1 MNQKLKWKRS
11 SAAKTIRRQTTN
23 GGQNFVWVMVRAF
36 LGGFAATLI
45 LLMIGAA
52 AFARFPIP
60 GDMVRPVACTIAG
73 VGAALSGMLLAK
85 GIGRQRLLCGLASGA
100 FYSLCIAGASALKG
114 GFVFEQRAIALICML
129 LLTGMLGGTLTAL
142 RPSGRRN

>member
-11 SAAKTIRRQTTN
+11 SAAKTIRRQTN
-23 GGQNFVWVMVRAF
+23 GGRNLVWVVVRAF
-36 LGGFAATLI
+36 LGGFATTLI

-60 GDMVRPVACTIAG
+60 GDMVRPVACAIAG
-73 VGAALSGMLLAK
+73 IGAAFSGMLMAK

-114 GFVFEQRAIALICML
+114 EFAFEQRAIALVCML

>member
-11 SAAKTIRRQTTN
+11 SAAKTIRRQTN
-23 GGQNFVWVMVRAF
+23 GGRNLVWVVVRAF

-60 GDMVRPVACTIAG
+60 GDLVRPVACTIAG
-73 VGAALSGMLLAK
+73 VGAAVSGMLLAK
-85 GIGRQRLLCGLASGA
+85 GIGRQRLLCGLASGV

-114 GFVFEQRAIALICML
+114 EFAFEQRAVALVCML
-129 LLTGMLGGTLTAL
+129 LLTGMLGGTLTTL

>member
-11 SAAKTIRRQTTN
+11 SAAKTIRRQTN
-23 GGQNFVWVMVRAF
+23 GGRNLVWVVVRAF

-73 VGAALSGMLLAK
+73 VGAAVSGMLLAK

>member
-11 SAAKTIRRQTTN
+11 SAAKTIRRQTN

-36 LGGFAATLI
+36 LGGFGATLI

-60 GDMVRPVACTIAG
+60 GDLVRPVACTIAG
-73 VGAALSGMLLAK
+73 VGAAFSGMLLAK
-85 GIGRQRLLCGLASGA
+85 GIGRQRLLCGLASGV

-114 GFVFEQRAIALICML
+114 GFAFEQRAIALICML

-142 RPSGRRN
+142 RSSGRRN

>member
-11 SAAKTIRRQTTN
+11 SAAKTIRRQTN
-23 GGQNFVWVMVRAF
+23 GGQNLVWVVVRAF

-73 VGAALSGMLLAK
+73 VGAAFSGMLLAK
-85 GIGRQRLLCGLASGA
+85 GIGCQRLLCGLASGV

-114 GFVFEQRAIALICML
+114 EFAFEQRAIALVCML

>member
-11 SAAKTIRRQTTN
+11 SAAKTIRRQTN
-23 GGQNFVWVMVRAF
+23 GGRNLVWVVVRAF

>member
-11 SAAKTIRRQTTN
+11 SAVKTIRRQTN
-23 GGQNFVWVMVRAF
+23 GGRNLVWVVVRAF

-73 VGAALSGMLLAK
+73 VGAAVSGMLLAK
-85 GIGRQRLLCGLASGA
+85 GIGRQRLLCGLASGV

>member
-11 SAAKTIRRQTTN
+11 SAAKTIRRQTN
-23 GGQNFVWVMVRAF
+23 GGRNLVWVVVRAF

-52 AFARFPIP
+52 AFARLPIP
-60 GDMVRPVACTIAG
+60 GDLVRPVACTIAG
-73 VGAALSGMLLAK
+73 VGAAVSGMLLAK
-85 GIGRQRLLCGLASGA
+85 GIGRQRLLCGLASGV

-114 GFVFEQRAIALICML
+114 EFAFEQRAIALVCML

>member
-11 SAAKTIRRQTTN
+11 YAAKTIRRQTN
-23 GGQNFVWVMVRAF
+23 GGRNLVWVVVRAF

-85 GIGRQRLLCGLASGA
+85 GIGRQRLLCGLASGV

-114 GFVFEQRAIALICML
+114 EFAFEQRAIALVCML

>member
-11 SAAKTIRRQTTN
+11 SAAKTIRRQTN
-23 GGQNFVWVMVRAF
+23 GGRNLVWVVVRAF

-73 VGAALSGMLLAK
+73 VGAAVSGMLLAK
-85 GIGRQRLLCGLASGA
+85 GIGRQRLLCGLASGV

-114 GFVFEQRAIALICML
+114 EFAFEQRAIALVCML

>member
-11 SAAKTIRRQTTN
+11 SAAKTIRRQTN
-23 GGQNFVWVMVRAF
+23 GGRNLVWVVVRAF

-60 GDMVRPVACTIAG
+60 GDMVRPVACAIAG
-73 VGAALSGMLLAK
+73 VGAAFSGMLMAK

-100 FYSLCIAGASALKG
+100 FYSLCIAGVSALKG
-114 GFVFEQRAIALICML
+114 EFAFEQRAIALVCML

-142 RPSGRRN
+142 RSSGRRN

>member
-11 SAAKTIRRQTTN
+11 SVAKTIRRQTN
-23 GGQNFVWVMVRAF
+23 GGRNLVWVVVRAF
-36 LGGFAATLI
+36 FGGFAATLI

-60 GDMVRPVACTIAG
+60 GDIVRPVACTIAG
-73 VGAALSGMLLAK
+73 VGAAFSGMLMAK

-100 FYSLCIAGASALKG
+100 FYSLCIAGASALKS
-114 GFVFEQRAIALICML
+114 GFAFEQRAIALVCML

>member
-11 SAAKTIRRQTTN
+11 SAAKTIRRQTN
-23 GGQNFVWVMVRAF
+23 GGRNLVWVVVRAF

-52 AFARFPIP
+52 AFARLPIP
-60 GDMVRPVACTIAG
+60 GDLVRPVACTIAG
-73 VGAALSGMLLAK
+73 VGAAFSGMLLAK
-85 GIGRQRLLCGLASGA
+85 GIGRQRLLCGLASGV

-114 GFVFEQRAIALICML
+114 EFAFEQRAIALICML

>member
-11 SAAKTIRRQTTN
+11 SAAKTIRRQTN
-23 GGQNFVWVMVRAF
+23 GGQNLVWVVVRAF

-60 GDMVRPVACTIAG
+60 GELVRPVACTIAG
-73 VGAALSGMLLAK
+73 VGAAVSGMLLAK
-85 GIGRQRLLCGLASGA
+85 GIGRQRLLCGLASGV

-114 GFVFEQRAIALICML
+114 GFAFEQRAIALICML

>member
-11 SAAKTIRRQTTN
+11 SAAKTIRRKTN
-23 GGQNFVWVMVRAF
+23 GGQNLVWVVVRAF

-60 GDMVRPVACTIAG
+60 GDLVRPVACTIAG
-73 VGAALSGMLLAK
+73 IGTAFSGMLLAK

-100 FYSLCIAGASALKG
+100 FYSLCIAGASVLKD
-114 GFVFEQRAIALICML
+114 GFAFEQRAIALICML

>member
-11 SAAKTIRRQTTN
+11 SAAKTIRRQTN
-23 GGQNFVWVMVRAF
+23 GGRNLVWVVVRAF

-52 AFARFPIP
+52 AFARLPIP
-60 GDMVRPVACTIAG
+60 GDLVRPVACTIAG

-85 GIGRQRLLCGLASGA
+85 GIGRQRLLCGLASGV

-114 GFVFEQRAIALICML
+114 EFAFEQRAIALVCML

>member
-1 MNQKLKWKRS
+1 MKQKLKWKRS
-11 SAAKTIRRQTTN
+11 SAAKTIRRQTN
-23 GGQNFVWVMVRAF
+23 GGQNLVWVVVRAF
-36 LGGFAATLI
+36 LGGFAVALT

-60 GDMVRPVACTIAG
+60 GDLVRPVACTIAG
-73 VGAALSGMLLAK
+73 VGAAVSGMLLAK
-85 GIGRQRLLCGLASGA
+85 GIGRQRLLCGLASGV

-114 GFVFEQRAIALICML
+114 GFAFEQRAIALICML

>member
-11 SAAKTIRRQTTN
+11 SAAKTIRRQTN
-23 GGQNFVWVMVRAF
+23 GGRNLVWVVVRAF

-60 GDMVRPVACTIAG
+60 GDMVRPVACAIAG
-73 VGAALSGMLLAK
+73 VGAAFSGMLMAK

-114 GFVFEQRAIALICML
+114 EFAFEQRAIALVCML

>member
-11 SAAKTIRRQTTN
+11 SAAKTIRRQTN
-23 GGQNFVWVMVRAF
+23 GGRNLVWVVVRAF

-60 GDMVRPVACTIAG
+60 GDLVRPVACTIAG
-73 VGAALSGMLLAK
+73 VGAAFSGMLLAK

-114 GFVFEQRAIALICML
+114 GFAFEQRAIALICML

>member
-11 SAAKTIRRQTTN
+11 SAAKTIRRKTN
-23 GGQNFVWVMVRAF
+23 GGQNLVWVVVRAF
-36 LGGFAATLI
+36 LGGFGATLI

-60 GDMVRPVACTIAG
+60 GDLVRPVACTIAG
-73 VGAALSGMLLAK
+73 IGTALSGMLLAK

>member
-11 SAAKTIRRQTTN
+11 SAAKTIRRQTN
-23 GGQNFVWVMVRAF
+23 GGRNLVWVVVKAF

-52 AFARFPIP
+52 AFARLPIP
-60 GDMVRPVACTIAG
+60 GDLVRPVACTIAG
-73 VGAALSGMLLAK
+73 VGAAFSGMLLAK
-85 GIGRQRLLCGLASGA
+85 GIGRQRLLCGLASGV

-114 GFVFEQRAIALICML
+114 EFAFEQRAIALVCML

>member
-11 SAAKTIRRQTTN
+11 SAAKTIRRQTN
-23 GGQNFVWVMVRAF
+23 GGQNLVWVVVRAF
-36 LGGFAATLI
+36 LGGFVATLI
-45 LLMIGAA
+45 LLVIGAA

-60 GDMVRPVACTIAG
+60 GELVRPVACTIAG

-114 GFVFEQRAIALICML
+114 GFAFEQRAIALICML

>member
-11 SAAKTIRRQTTN
+11 SAAKTIRRQTN
-23 GGQNFVWVMVRAF
+23 GGRNLVWVVVRAF

-85 GIGRQRLLCGLASGA
+85 GIGRQRLLCGLASGV

-114 GFVFEQRAIALICML
+114 EFAFEQRAIALVCML

>member
-11 SAAKTIRRQTTN
+11 SAAKTIRRQTN
-23 GGQNFVWVMVRAF
+23 GGQNLVWVIVRAF
-36 LGGFAATLI
+36 LGGFVATLI

-60 GDMVRPVACTIAG
+60 GDLVRPVACTIAG

-114 GFVFEQRAIALICML
+114 GFAFEQRAIALICML

>member
-11 SAAKTIRRQTTN
+11 PAAKTIRRQTN
-23 GGQNFVWVMVRAF
+23 GGQNLVWVVVRAF

-45 LLMIGAA
+45 LLLIGAT

-60 GDMVRPVACTIAG
+60 GDLVRPVACTIAG
-73 VGAALSGMLLAK
+73 VGAAFSGMLLAK

-114 GFVFEQRAIALICML
+114 EFAFEQRAIALVCML

>member
-11 SAAKTIRRQTTN
+11 SAAKTIRRQTN
-23 GGQNFVWVMVRAF
+23 GGRNLVWVVVRAF

-45 LLMIGAA
+45 LLVIGAA

-73 VGAALSGMLLAK
+73 VGAAFSGMLMAK

-114 GFVFEQRAIALICML
+114 EFAFEQRAIALVCML

>member
-11 SAAKTIRRQTTN
+11 SAAKTIRRQTN
-23 GGQNFVWVMVRAF
+23 GGRNLVWVVVRAF

-52 AFARFPIP
+52 AFARLPIP
-60 GDMVRPVACTIAG
+60 GDLVRPVACTIAG
-73 VGAALSGMLLAK
+73 VGAAFSGMLLAK
-85 GIGRQRLLCGLASGA
+85 GIGRQRLLCGLASGV

-114 GFVFEQRAIALICML
+114 EFAFEQRAIALVCML
-129 LLTGMLGGTLTAL
+129 LLTGMLGGTLTTL

>member
-11 SAAKTIRRQTTN
+11 SAAKTIRRQTN
-23 GGQNFVWVMVRAF
+23 GGRNLVWVVVRAF

-52 AFARFPIP
+52 AFARLPIP
-60 GDMVRPVACTIAG
+60 GDLVRPVACTIAG
-73 VGAALSGMLLAK
+73 VGAAFSGMLLAK
-85 GIGRQRLLCGLASGA
+85 GIGRQRLLCGLASGV

-114 GFVFEQRAIALICML
+114 EFAFEQRAIALVCML

>member
-1 MNQKLKWKRS
+1 MKQKLKWKRS
-11 SAAKTIRRQTTN
+11 SAAKTIRRQTN
-23 GGQNFVWVMVRAF
+23 GGQNLVWVVVRAF
-36 LGGFAATLI
+36 LGGFAVALT

-60 GDMVRPVACTIAG
+60 GELVRPAACTIAG
-73 VGAALSGMLLAK
+73 VGAAFSGMLLAK

-114 GFVFEQRAIALICML
+114 GFAFEQRAIALICML

-142 RPSGRRN
+142 RPSSRRN

>member
-11 SAAKTIRRQTTN
+11 SAAKTIRRQTN
-23 GGQNFVWVMVRAF
+23 GGRNLVWVVVRAF

-73 VGAALSGMLLAK
+73 VGAAFSGMLMAK

-114 GFVFEQRAIALICML
+114 EFAFEQRAIALVCML

>member
-11 SAAKTIRRQTTN
+11 SAAKTIRRQTN
-23 GGQNFVWVMVRAF
+23 GGRNLVWVVVRAF

-73 VGAALSGMLLAK
+73 VGAAVSGMLLAK
-85 GIGRQRLLCGLASGA
+85 GIGRQRLLCGLASGV

-114 GFVFEQRAIALICML
+114 EFAFEQRAIALICML

>member
-11 SAAKTIRRQTTN
+11 SAAKTIRRKTN
-23 GGQNFVWVMVRAF
+23 GGQNLVWVVVRSF
-36 LGGFAATLI
+36 LGGFGATLI

-60 GDMVRPVACTIAG
+60 GDLVRPVACTIAG

-114 GFVFEQRAIALICML
+114 RFVFEQRAIALICML

>member
-11 SAAKTIRRQTTN
+11 SAAKTIRRQTN
-23 GGQNFVWVMVRAF
+23 GGQNLVWVIVRAF
-36 LGGFAATLI
+36 LGGFVTTLI

-60 GDMVRPVACTIAG
+60 GDLVRPVACTIAG

-114 GFVFEQRAIALICML
+114 GFAFEQREIALICML

>member
-11 SAAKTIRRQTTN
+11 SAAKTIRRQTN
-23 GGQNFVWVMVRAF
+23 GGRNLIWVVVRAF

-52 AFARFPIP
+52 AFARLPIP
-60 GDMVRPVACTIAG
+60 GDLVRPVACTIAG
-73 VGAALSGMLLAK
+73 VGAAFSGMLLAK
-85 GIGRQRLLCGLASGA
+85 GIGRQRLLCGLASGV

-114 GFVFEQRAIALICML
+114 EFAFEQRAIALVCML

>member
-1 MNQKLKWKRS
+1 MKQKLKWKRS
-11 SAAKTIRRQTTN
+11 SAAKTIHRQTN
-23 GGQNFVWVMVRAF
+23 GGQNLVWVVVRAF

-60 GDMVRPVACTIAG
+60 GDLVRPVACTIAG
-73 VGAALSGMLLAK
+73 VGAAFSGMLLAK
-85 GIGRQRLLCGLASGA
+85 GIGRQRLLCGLASGV

-114 GFVFEQRAIALICML
+114 GFAFEQRAIALICML

-142 RPSGRRN
+142 RSSGRRN

>member
-11 SAAKTIRRQTTN
+11 SAAKTIRRQTN
-23 GGQNFVWVMVRAF
+23 GGQNLVWVVVRAF
-36 LGGFAATLI
+36 LGGFVATLI
-45 LLMIGAA
+45 LLVIGAA

-60 GDMVRPVACTIAG
+60 GDLVRPVACTIAG
-73 VGAALSGMLLAK
+73 VGAAFSGMLLAK

-100 FYSLCIAGASALKG
+100 FYSLCIVGASALKG
-114 GFVFEQRAIALICML
+114 GFAFEQRAIALFCML

>member
-11 SAAKTIRRQTTN
+11 SAAKTIRRQTN
-23 GGQNFVWVMVRAF
+23 GGRNLVWVVVRAF

-52 AFARFPIP
+52 AFARLPIP
-60 GDMVRPVACTIAG
+60 GDLVRPVACTIAG
-73 VGAALSGMLLAK
+73 VGAAFSGMLLAK
-85 GIGRQRLLCGLASGA
+85 GIGRQRLLCGLASGV

-114 GFVFEQRAIALICML
+114 EFAFEQRAIALVCIL
-129 LLTGMLGGTLTAL
+129 LLTGMLGGTLTTL

>member
-11 SAAKTIRRQTTN
+11 SAAKTIRRQTN
-23 GGQNFVWVMVRAF
+23 GGRNLVWVVVRAF

-73 VGAALSGMLLAK
+73 VGAAFSGMLLAK
-85 GIGRQRLLCGLASGA
+85 GIGRQRLLCGLASGV
-100 FYSLCIAGASALKG
+100 FYSLCIAGASVLKG
-114 GFVFEQRAIALICML
+114 GFAFEQRAIALICML